1 MKICREIP
9 GIEEIEELGTN
20 LLLLKNCDYDYYV
33 ARKDTLELLYTD
45 LNICDII
52 SKSYDVDADLEYSY
66 SVDFKTYVTL
76 YKYLKNNNIA
86 LIGKVAKSNYFKNI
100 TKDNT
105 LNSLCNRVLYTP
117 INLKDGSFLYENAW
131 YEYWDYSRDTKNV
144 IFVRSGEHKGYY
156 LILNKKDGSII
167 DDKCY
172 IKKYY
177 PLPENQDRIY
187 KLILDD
193 DTVMLFDVYTG
204 KYITD
209 IFNLSDVTYL
219 FNYYIFTF
227 TDGLKRIATINS
239 DLSIKLELDY
249 LLDCTEFDG
258 NFLIT
263 QFPSKLLT
271 VISRKTLKPLY
282 EDKKFLE
289 WIWFSENYYLVKNLD
304 HLYTLINKKDGSY
317 VYENVWFLKWEKFW
331 EDTDDNYYIVTR
343 EDGLK
348 SLFNKKTGKLQYPK
362 AWYKEWK
369 VLDEKY
375 YIVYSNEF
383 PLSTLFDK
391 KTGKIIQENVWH
403 KDWFTFDDDKY
414 LVRDTY
420 TDYPYIYSII
430 SKDTFTE
437 INPNLRFN
445 AIKKCPISD
454 DYYITQKFIDYK
466 NSGDCDYKLIK
477 KSDLS
482 IILESGISFRSRFIP
497 ISNDK
502 MFIIDIQK
510 CYLVEL

>member
-9 GIEEIEELGTN
+9 GIEEIEELGSN
-20 LLLLKNCDYDYYV
+20 LLLLKNYDYDYYV
-33 ARKDTLELLYTD
+33 AKKDTLELLHTD
-45 LNICDII
+45 LKFCDII
-52 SKSYDVDADLEYSY
+52 THDYEANACSEYGFI
-66 SVDFKTYVTL
+66 DFSTYVPL
-76 YKYLKNNNIA
+76 YKYLKDDNIV
-86 LIGKVAKSNYFKNI
+86 LIGKKAKSNSFKNI

-105 LNSLCNRVLYTP
+105 LNSSCNKILYTP
-117 INLKDGSFLYENAW
+117 INLKDGSFLYKNAW
-131 YEYWDYSRDTKNV
+131 YEYWDYSRDTKSV
-144 IFVRSGEHKGYY
+144 IFVRNGEHEGYY

-193 DTVMLFDVYTG
+193 NTVALFDVYTG
-204 KYITD
+204 EFIID
-209 IFNLSDVTYL
+209 AGDLSDITYL
-219 FNYYIFTF
+219 FNYYILTF

-263 QFPSKLLT
+263 QHPSRLLT
-271 VISRKTLKPLY
+271 LISSKTLKPLY
-282 EDKKFLE
+282 ENKHFLLD
-289 WIWFSENYYLVKNLD
+289 WILFNDDYYLVQNLS

-317 VYENVWFLKWEKFW
+317 VYENSWFSKWKHF
-331 EDTDDNYYIVTR
+331 DDNFYIVTR
-343 EDGLK
+343 KDGLK
-348 SLFNKKTGKLQYPK
+348 SLFNKKTGKLQYPN

-369 VLDEKY
+369 VLDEQY
-375 YIVYSNEF
+375 YIVYNNEF
-383 PLSTLFDK
+383 LLSTLFDK

-414 LVRDTY
+414 LVRDSY

-437 INPNLRFN
+437 IKPNLKFN

-454 DYYITQKFIDYK
+454 DYYITQKFIDYE
-466 NSGDCDYKLIK
+466 NSDDCDYKLIK

-482 IILESGISFRSRFIP
+482 IILESGISFKSRFIP

-502 MFIIDIQK
+502 MLIIDIKK